1 MTELMQLPLHVL
13 EQAKQHARRRGHA
26 GLPGAGPKGET
37 CRSCAH
43 YTHQGN
49 TAGSYPKCGLVRA
62 HWTRG
67 PGTDIRAR
75 DPACEKWTPPA

>member
-1 MTELMQLPLHVL
+1 MTELMQLPLHVI
-13 EQAKQHARRRGHA
+13 EQAKRHARRRGHA
-26 GLPGAGPKGET
+26 GSPGSGPEGKT

-49 TAGSYPKCGLVRA
+49 VQGSYPKCGLVRA
-62 HWTRG
+62 SWTRG

-75 DPACEKWTPPA
+75 DPACDKWEPPS